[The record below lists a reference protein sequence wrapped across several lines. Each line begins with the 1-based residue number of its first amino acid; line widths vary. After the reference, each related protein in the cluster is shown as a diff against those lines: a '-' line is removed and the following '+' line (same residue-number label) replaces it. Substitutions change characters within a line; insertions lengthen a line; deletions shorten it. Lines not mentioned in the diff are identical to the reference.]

1 MHDNLKQDPCYIC
14 ERTPSACAY
23 FFFHKAYYM
32 SSTKETHKKKEQI
45 NKKADKNIGT
55 PLRVSYISRMRSS
68 WSTLGARAGAARVT
82 AVCQS
87 AAIFA
92 LYTGFGAIPTSS
104 ELREHVKQ
112 NGDFPETTAFQRYAV
127 KNDNMHKSHQLPRP
141 IRLLSVPCGGT
152 RSNHEAVYRLPHRH
166 AIL

>member
-1 MHDNLKQDPCYIC
+1 MRAHALCLRILFFSIRHTTCPAQKIHTRKKNKLTKKQTKTWEPPRPC
-14 ERTPSACAY
+14 
-23 FFFHKAYYM
+23 
-32 SSTKETHKKKEQI
+32 EQCF
-45 NKKADKNIGT
+45 AHALLLVH
-55 PLRVSYISRMRSS
+55 PR
-68 WSTLGARAGAARVT
+68 RAGAARVT
-82 AVCQS
+82 AVCQA

-112 NGDFPETTAFQRYAV
+112 NGDFPETTAFKRYAV